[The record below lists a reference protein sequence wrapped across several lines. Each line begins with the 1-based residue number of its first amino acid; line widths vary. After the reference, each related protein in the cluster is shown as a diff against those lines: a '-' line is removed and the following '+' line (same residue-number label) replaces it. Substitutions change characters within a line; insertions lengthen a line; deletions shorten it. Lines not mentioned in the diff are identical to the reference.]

1 MSAVSFTIEAKRS
14 KRDGAGVVVTGQQPE
29 LCVSGFPPP
38 TKGVTASTKGVTA
51 STTFLKWEEAK

>member
-1 MSAVSFTIEAKRS
+1 MSMSAVSFTIEAKRS

-38 TKGVTASTKGVTA
+38 TKGVTAST
-51 STTFLKWEEAK
+51 TFLKWEEAK